1 MSQLMS
7 DTRFPTALQIVVTV
21 AVNEAA
27 GVRTTS
33 PQLATSLDTNPSF
46 VRKIVST
53 LSKSGILISSDGV
66 SGGIRLARPA
76 PDIKLLEIHGSV
88 LPEQKAWSARE
99 NIPTIC
105 SVTRNI
111 SAVSDQ
117 LSARADKAVAGV
129 LEGVTV
135 QDCIDRINQLDRAA
149 LTAASHS

>member
-33 PQLATSLDTNPSF
+33 PLLAVSLDTNPSF

-53 LSKSGILISSDGV
+53 LSKSGILVSSDGV
-66 SGGIRLARPA
+66 NGGIRLARPA
-76 PDIKLLEIHGSV
+76 PDIKLLDIHGSV
-88 LPEQKAWSARE
+88 LPEQKAWSARGG
-99 NIPTIC
+99 IPSIC

-111 SAVSDQ
+111 GAVSDQ
-117 LSARADKAVAGV
+117 LSAQADSAVAGV
-129 LEGVTV
+129 LKGVTV
-135 QDCIDRINQLDRAA
+135 QDCIEQISALDRSD
-149 LTAASHS
+149 LTAATHS

>member
-33 PQLATSLDTNPSF
+33 PQLAASLDTNPSF
-46 VRKIVST
+46 VRKIVTT

>member
-1 MSQLMS
+1 MS

-33 PQLATSLDTNPSF
+33 PQLAAGLDTNPSF

-53 LSKSGILISSDGV
+53 LSKSNILVSSDGV

-99 NIPTIC
+99 NIPTVC

-111 SAVSDQ
+111 GAVSDQ
-117 LSARADKAVAGV
+117 LSARADRAVAGV

-135 QDCIDRINQLDRAA
+135 QDCIDKINQLDRTA
-149 LTAASHS
+149 LTAATPS

>member
-1 MSQLMS
+1 MS

-66 SGGIRLARPA
+66 GGGIRLARPA

>member
-1 MSQLMS
+1 MG